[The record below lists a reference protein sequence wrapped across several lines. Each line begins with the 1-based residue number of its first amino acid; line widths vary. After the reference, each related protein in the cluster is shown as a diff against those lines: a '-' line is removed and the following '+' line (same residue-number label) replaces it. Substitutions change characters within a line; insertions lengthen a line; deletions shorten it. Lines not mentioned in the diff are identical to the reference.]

1 VEAYRKLASQEK
13 SKKKYVELEEPE
25 FRYCTHC
32 EAFKPDRTHHCRE
45 CKRCVLMMDHH
56 WSASFVR
63 LFLFSDTPFSPWV
76 NNCVGV
82 NNRKDFVLF
91 LFYATLSQAFAMG
104 LLIARIVGWVTAAT
118 GKNGTQPPVLQIVL
132 VALDFV
138 FLLPVTIAVGGLLW
152 YQVSCIVENLTT
164 IDE

>member
-1 VEAYRKLASQEK
+1 MFFFFRNAEEKLN
-13 SKKKYVELEEPE
+13 
-25 FRYCTHC
+25 
-32 EAFKPDRTHHCRE
+32 
-45 CKRCVLMMDHH
+45 
-56 WSASFVR
+56 
-63 LFLFSDTPFSPWV
+63 SPWV

-91 LFYATLSQAFAMG
+91 LFYATLSQACAMG
-104 LLIARIVGWVTAAT
+104 LLMARIVGWVTAAT
-118 GKNGTQPPVLQIVL
+118 AKGGSQPPILQIVL

-164 IDE
+164 IDEYVLETQKRINF